1 MVRAPLVAADYLQ
14 IRPVDTTNTSATTVG
29 LIQPVQRLSSAAI
42 VNNTSNWIERRH
54 NPLPSSDWADRSRMN
69 VHSTVPNSH
78 VSVSKV
84 FRWCLQH
91 SDQSRGP
98 VKLEQPSRPK
108 RAETQ
113 DLQKRTNAQDA
124 KRNLNT
130 KRHRRGTNERYDR
143 TTANLIQT
151 KTKNSTAMN
160 QASRSTTTTQEHWHY
175 KHNPFIWEFVSII
188 STFVSKLVYFW
199 VLFCINPIISNKTVI
214 CITL

>member
-1 MVRAPLVAADYLQ
+1 MVRAPGSSGLS
-14 IRPVDTTNTSATTVG
+14 PTTTCRHH
-29 LIQPVQRLSSAAI
+29 QHQRDHCVWSNLYKGWAVPLSSP
-42 VNNTSNWIERRH
+42 TSIGTDRRH
-54 NPLPSSDWADRSRMN
+54 NPLPSPDWADRSRMN
-69 VHSTVPNSH
+69 VHSTVPNSP

-84 FRWCLQH
+84 FGWCLQH

-98 VKLEQPSRPK
+98 VKLDQPSRPR

-175 KHNPFIWEFVSII
+175 KHNPYIWEFVSTI
-188 STFVSKLVYFW
+188 SVFISKTCL
-199 VLFCINPIISNKTVI
+199 LLSLI
-214 CITL
+214 LH